1 MELIIMGTFS
11 KIFGLG
17 DKELQKQSD
26 ELLLKLG
33 KILQS
38 ASAKLHVSAD
48 DWDEGKIKNLE
59 DLQKEI
65 IALERK
71 ADAVKDEMFEK
82 IFSKRAYLP
91 QQTQDRHQLVIQ
103 MDNVIDAAEDAVRMM
118 FIGRKYDPPDE
129 IHKIA
134 EKGWICTDHLQD
146 AIKYLFTDF
155 EKSVEYTLKIDKV
168 REEARDLQFNLL
180 EKLFN
185 DPKYNPKE
193 VVLFRAISE
202 RILRVAL
209 LSEETGDF
217 IRAIVV
223 RSS

>member
-1 MELIIMGTFS
+1 MGTFS

-48 DWDEGKIKNLE
+48 DWDEGKTKNLK

-65 IALERK
+65 ITLERD
-71 ADAVKDEMFEK
+71 ADRVKDELFEK

-91 QQTQDRHQLVIQ
+91 QQTQDRHRLVIH
-103 MDNVIDAAEDAVRMM
+103 MDSVIDATEDAVRMM
-118 FIGRKYDPPDE
+118 HIGRKYNPPAE

-134 EKGWICTDHLQD
+134 TKCWNCTDLLQD

-155 EKSVEYTLKIDKV
+155 ERSVEFTYQIDKV
-168 REEARDLQFNLL
+168 REEARDIQFDLL
-180 EKLFN
+180 ERLFN
-185 DPKYNPKE
+185 EPEFTPKE
-193 VVLFRAISE
+193 VILFRAISE
-202 RILRVAL
+202 RVLKVAITA
-209 LSEETGDF
+209 EETGDF
-217 IRAIVV
+217 IRALAV
-223 RSS
+223 RHT

>member
-1 MELIIMGTFS
+1 MGTFS

-48 DWDEGKIKNLE
+48 DWDEGKTKNLK
-59 DLQKEI
+59 DLQTEI
-65 IALERK
+65 ITLERD
-71 ADAVKDEMFEK
+71 ADRVKDELFEK

-91 QQTQDRHQLVIQ
+91 QQTQDRHRLVIH
-103 MDNVIDAAEDAVRMM
+103 MDSVIDATEDAVRVMH
-118 FIGRKYDPPDE
+118 IGRKYKPPEE
-129 IHKIA
+129 IHEIA
-134 EKGWICTDHLQD
+134 KKCWICTDFLQD

-155 EKSVEYTLKIDKV
+155 GKSVEYTYQIDKV
-168 REEARDLQFNLL
+168 REEARDLQFELL
-180 EKLFN
+180 ERLFN
-185 DPKYNPKE
+185 EPKFTPKE

-202 RILRVAL
+202 RILKVAITA
-209 LSEETGDF
+209 EETGDF
-217 IRAIVV
+217 IRALAV
-223 RSS
+223 RHT

>member
-1 MELIIMGTFS
+1 MGTFS

-33 KILQS
+33 KKLQS

-48 DWDEGKIKNLE
+48 DWGEGKTKNLK

-65 IALERK
+65 ISLERE
-71 ADAVKDEMFEK
+71 ADEIKDELFTK

-91 QQTQDRHQLVIQ
+91 QQTQDRHKLVIH
-103 MDNVIDAAEDAVRMM
+103 MDSVIDAAEEAVRMM
-118 FIGRKYDPPDE
+118 LVGRKYDDPPCE
-129 IHKIA
+129 IHQIA
-134 EKGWICTDHLQD
+134 EKGWICTDLLQD

-155 EKSVEYTLKIDKV
+155 EKSVEFTLKIDKV
-168 REEARDLQFNLL
+168 REEARDLQFDLL
-180 EKLFN
+180 ERLFN
-185 DPKYNPKE
+185 EDKFQPKE
-193 VVLFRAISE
+193 VSLYRAISE

-209 LSEETGDF
+209 RAEETADF
-217 IRAIVV
+217 IRALAV
-223 RSS
+223 RHT